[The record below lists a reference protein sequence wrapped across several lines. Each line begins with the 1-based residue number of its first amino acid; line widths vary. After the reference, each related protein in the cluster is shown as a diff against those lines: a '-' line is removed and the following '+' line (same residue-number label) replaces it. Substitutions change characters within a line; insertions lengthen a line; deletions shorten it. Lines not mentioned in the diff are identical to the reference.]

1 MSIWKET
8 RDGIRGVWM
17 GRNQELAAGRFMQA
31 SAVLVAMSSLLI
43 PLPAVGQVPRAEA
56 ARPLGSVE
64 KYTFAN
70 PQTPL
75 EEIQEHCKLSG
86 EQAAKVR
93 EIQSA
98 AKKTVGDYE
107 AAQAEKL
114 KTAREAMTA
123 ATNRQDMVAAAKF
136 AQQVRDL
143 EKPITDAWEK
153 ARFDMLAVLTR
164 DQVQEWRKGCVIKSI
179 KFTYAKIT
187 LTPQQLT
194 KIGALY
200 DDCAGQADATFEA
213 INAQVQK
220 RVPSI
225 LTAEQKQQMGV
236 K

>member
-1 MSIWKET
+1 MSIRKET

-17 GRNQELAAGRFMQA
+17 VRNPELAAGRFMQA
-31 SAVLVAMSSLLI
+31 SAVLVALSSLLI

-86 EQAAKVR
+86 EQ
-93 EIQSA
+93 
-98 AKKTVGDYE
+98 
-107 AAQAEKL
+107 
-114 KTAREAMTA
+114 
-123 ATNRQDMVAAAKF
+123 AAKF

>member
-1 MSIWKET
+1 LSIRKET

-31 SAVLVAMSSLLI
+31 SAVLVALSSLLI

-86 EQAAKVR
+86 EQ
-93 EIQSA
+93 
-98 AKKTVGDYE
+98 
-107 AAQAEKL
+107 
-114 KTAREAMTA
+114 
-123 ATNRQDMVAAAKF
+123 AAKF

>member
-1 MSIWKET
+1 MSIRKET

-31 SAVLVAMSSLLI
+31 SAVLVALSSLLI

-86 EQAAKVR
+86 EQ
-93 EIQSA
+93 
-98 AKKTVGDYE
+98 
-107 AAQAEKL
+107 
-114 KTAREAMTA
+114 
-123 ATNRQDMVAAAKF
+123 AAKF

-225 LTAEQKQQMGV
+225 LTAEQ
-236 K
+236 

>member
-1 MSIWKET
+1 MSIRKET

-31 SAVLVAMSSLLI
+31 SAVLVALSSLLI

-86 EQAAKVR
+86 EQ
-93 EIQSA
+93 
-98 AKKTVGDYE
+98 
-107 AAQAEKL
+107 
-114 KTAREAMTA
+114 
-123 ATNRQDMVAAAKF
+123 AAKF